1 MTLERAV
8 CGLLYGAHASWSFNT
23 GKIMLADGAKCW
35 AIWLGEIGTAE
46 VENTFFAFAKGAPK
60 AFHVKHLPPKP
71 QEAESQDKSHFVLK
85 RAI

>member
-1 MTLERAV
+1 MIEKQDDMTLERAM

-46 VENTFFAFAKGAPK
+46 VENTFFAFAKG
-60 AFHVKHLPPKP
+60 
-71 QEAESQDKSHFVLK
+71 SQSVS
-85 RAI
+85 RETPTAQGTRG